1 MKTVKISKKIYLPL
15 IASFLVLSGIFFIS
29 RNPGRVNYEIGTP
42 IDSLNGVYVFYNGPN
57 NKNISGRNTT
67 HDNYNLGLKYQCVE
81 FMKRYYYEHLNHK
94 MPNSYGN
101 AIHFFEDSLADG
113 QENITRNLTQYT
125 NPSIEKPKVNDII
138 VFEGTLFNEFG
149 HVAIVSKVRTN
160 NIEIIQQNS
169 RKTRENLPL
178 KNHKGKWLIK
188 NKRIKGWLR
197 KNG

>member
-1 MKTVKISKKIYLPL
+1 VNSRQKIYLPL
-15 IASFLVLSGIFFIS
+15 ITLLLVLLGVFFIS
-29 RNPGRVNYEIGTP
+29 RNPKKVTHEIGTP
-42 IDSLNGVYVFYNGPN
+42 IDSLNGVYVFYNGPT

-101 AIHFFEDSLADG
+101 AIHFFEDTLADG
-113 QENITRNLTQYT
+113 QTNEIRDLTQYT
-125 NPSIEKPKVNDII
+125 NPSVEKPKVNDII
-138 VFEGTLFNEFG
+138 IFDGTLFNEFG
-149 HVAIVSKVRTN
+149 HVAIVSKVNRS

-169 RKTRENLPL
+169 PKTRENLHL
-178 KNHKGKWLIK
+178 KNTKGKWLIK

-197 KNG
+197 KNE